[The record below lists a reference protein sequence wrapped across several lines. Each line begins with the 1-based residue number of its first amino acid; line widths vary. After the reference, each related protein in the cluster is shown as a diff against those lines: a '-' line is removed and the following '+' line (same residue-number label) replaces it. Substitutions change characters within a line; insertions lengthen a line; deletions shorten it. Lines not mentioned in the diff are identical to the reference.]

1 MHEPELY
8 RKCLEQKTSKLWANL
23 FQIRFYFSYREDNDL
38 PGQFLIWVSSLI
50 LVRSH
55 KNSIWELLEKF
66 LRTLWDFH
74 EILCLRK
81 DRFFILTLMSFLKK
95 FSHGYSQIFFS
106 IDYLRV
112 FKENFLNSRGWLLL
126 IFTVTPSL
134 LPQGGSSNLK
144 SFHPSA
150 GSSYEVTV

>member
-1 MHEPELY
+1 M
-8 RKCLEQKTSKLWANL
+8 KSKLCSLSLGYGSMSFFKLLPSGNL
-23 FQIRFYFSYREDNDL
+23 LLDKQGERL
-38 PGQFLIWVSSLI
+38 PGQFLIWVSSMI

-66 LRTLWDFH
+66 LRILWDFH
-74 EILCLRK
+74 EILSLRK

-112 FKENFLNSRGWLLL
+112 FKENFLNSKGWLLL
-126 IFTVTPSL
+126 IFTVTSSL
-134 LPQGGSSNLK
+134 LPQGGSSYLK
-144 SFHPSA
+144 SFRPA
-150 GSSYEVTV
+150 VVATKLR